1 MTEFYVEK
9 VLRVD
14 LTIRG
19 PYPVRDDLIVIEIT
33 GGSLSGIGAYADKL
47 SGMVK
52 APSGDAL
59 VVDASGAFKRD
70 VRLLAQM
77 DDESFLHMEYGGRTR
92 PNDAFNEKSEKGLE
106 VGGDEVYFM
115 IQPSFV
121 SASPKYSWLSEH
133 VFVGKMNTVV
143 FPSSQ
148 TDGRVSYDI
157 AKVS

>member
-77 DDESFLHMEYGGRTR
+77 DDESFLHMAFCSSSAMACTR
-92 PNDAFNEKSEKGLE
+92 ASVILMHTDVQDLVAGS
-106 VGGDEVYFM
+106 
-115 IQPSFV
+115 
-121 SASPKYSWLSEH
+121 SAKKAIRS
-133 VFVGKMNTVV
+133 
-143 FPSSQ
+143 
-148 TDGRVSYDI
+148 
-157 AKVS
+157 

>member
-52 APSGDAL
+52 AYPA
-59 VVDASGAFKRD
+59 
-70 VRLLAQM
+70 
-77 DDESFLHMEYGGRTR
+77 
-92 PNDAFNEKSEKGLE
+92 
-106 VGGDEVYFM
+106 
-115 IQPSFV
+115 
-121 SASPKYSWLSEH
+121 W
-133 VFVGKMNTVV
+133 
-143 FPSSQ
+143 
-148 TDGRVSYDI
+148 
-157 AKVS
+157 